1 VLFLDELPEFQ
12 PHALDALR
20 QPLETGEVSIARANH
35 RVTYPARFML
45 VGAMNPC
52 RCGHAN
58 DPGFSCR
65 RGPSTRCAAEYQT
78 RISGPLLDRV
88 DVKIE
93 LEPVGRKELLNDR
106 TFAESSRT
114 VAMRVIQARDRT
126 AHRLRGTPWRLNAE
140 VPGSELRRT
149 WPPAPGSLA
158 VVERCLERGQISA
171 RGVVKVIRV
180 AWTLADLAGKPRP
193 TKDEC
198 HAALGLWLGV
208 RR

>member
-1 VLFLDELPEFQ
+1 
-12 PHALDALR
+12 
-20 QPLETGEVSIARANH
+20 
-35 RVTYPARFML
+35 
-45 VGAMNPC
+45 MN
-52 RCGHAN
+52 G
-58 DPGFSCR
+58 
-65 RGPSTRCAAEYQT
+65 
-78 RISGPLLDRV
+78 
-88 DVKIE
+88 
-93 LEPVGRKELLNDR
+93 
-106 TFAESSRT
+106 
-114 VAMRVIQARDRT
+114 
-126 AHRLRGTPWRLNAE
+126 E

-158 VVERCLERGQISA
+158 VVERALERGQISA